1 RMYSLTTKL
10 SSNGQRLHLRGY
22 VGVSVLGRSQ
32 IWIRVNN
39 KTE

>member
-1 RMYSLTTKL
+1 MYSLAAKL
-10 SSNGQRLHLRGY
+10 SNNGQRLHLRGY

-39 KTE
+39 